1 MTQIRDTIRGAIKL
15 NSLPERATFKTW
27 EEFIKA
33 LPGFLSVEVPSS
45 AISGVVVSSS
55 APTEDERDKL
65 WFRRSVAGSFV
76 GIYAFQGGAWER
88 FYMYAPGE
96 VVWLTGNSNN
106 PPKGFRVIES
116 GEPTLPAAVVNAI
129 TAQYVPISTPGA
141 GFAYYAALF
150 IGY

>member
-15 NSLPERATFKTW
+15 NGLPERAVFTSW

-33 LPGFLSVEVPSS
+33 LPQYLSVEVPAS

-65 WFRRSVAGSFV
+65 WFRRNVAGSFV
-76 GIYAFQGGAWER
+76 GVYAFQGGAWER
-88 FYMYAPGE
+88 FYTYAPGE
-96 VVWLTGNSNN
+96 VVWLTGNSAS
-106 PPKGFRVIES
+106 PPTGFRVIES
-116 GEPTLPAAVVNAI
+116 GEPSLPTAVVNNI
-129 TAQYVPISTPGA
+129 TAQYVPISGG